1 MKKVQQLNSPMN
13 CNKCGAPTDGS
24 IVGRDGNYYC
34 STSCLSTSQG
44 DTISM
49 GPPDKDYDGQEK

>member
-1 MKKVQQLNSPMN
+1 MN